1 MPHSWAASAKRRSRC
16 WIDDRL
22 VLSFG
27 RTDEEYV
34 DLLLKYIDNYS
45 GVTLPQTKRDAL
57 VEGLRAGAETRP
69 TVFLK
74 VADDEQF
81 KAALFDQ
88 VFVLMQYYG
97 YLRRE
102 PDFNGLWFL
111 AEQTEP
117 IQWQLYRR

>member
-1 MPHSWAASAKRRSRC
+1 MV
-16 WIDDRL
+16 I
-22 VLSFG
+22 SFG

-102 PDFNGLWFL
+102 PDFNGYGFWLNKLNQFNGNYID
-111 AEQTEP
+111 AEMVNAFITSSE
-117 IQWQLYRR
+117 YRSRFGQP